1 MNQSRSLPLLGEEGL
16 ERLARARV
24 AVFGLGGVG
33 GAAAEALARAGVG
46 YITLIDGDVFD
57 ESNLNRQLLATRAT
71 LGRQKAEVADK
82 RVLVINPDC
91 VVTPVAK
98 FITPEDAAEFPYEDY
113 DFIAECIDSLASK
126 AAIIAG
132 AFRAGTPVISS
143 AGMGNRVRPE
153 MITVKDVY
161 STSGDPLARRLRSM
175 LRAAGVTS
183 LPVVFSDETPLV
195 KATPPA
201 SVSFVPPAAGM
212 IMAGWIVRHI
222 ALQDEKPQ
230 QRENDC

>member
-1 MNQSRSLPLLGEEGL
+1 MNQSRSLPLLGEDGIEK
-16 ERLARARV
+16 LARARV

-46 YITLIDGDVFD
+46 RLTLIDGDVFD

-71 LGRQKAEVADK
+71 LGRPKAEVAAE
-82 RVLVINPDC
+82 RVLSINPDC
-91 VVTPVAK
+91 EATPLVK
-98 FITPEDAAEFPYEDY
+98 FITPEDAAVFPFGEY
-113 DFIAECIDSLASK
+113 DFVADCIDSLASK

-183 LPVVFSDETPLV
+183 LPVVFSDEEPLV
-195 KATPPA
+195 KVTPPA

-212 IMAGWIVRHI
+212 VMAGWIVRRI
-222 ALQDEKPQ
+222 ALQTAAP
-230 QRENDC
+230 RRG